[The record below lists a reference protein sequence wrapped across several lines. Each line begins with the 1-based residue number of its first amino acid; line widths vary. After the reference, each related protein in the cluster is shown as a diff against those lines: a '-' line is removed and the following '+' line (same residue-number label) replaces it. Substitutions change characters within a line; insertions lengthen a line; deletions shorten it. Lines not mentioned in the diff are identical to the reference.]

1 MKVSK
6 VAYKPL
12 GMVFGAAGGV
22 LAGAVF
28 KRVWRLVDDK
38 HDAPSP
44 TDEDRG
50 WREVLIASALQGMI
64 FALVRAAVDRGG
76 AAGVRRIT
84 GTWPA

>member
-28 KRVWRLVDDK
+28 KRVWRLIDDQQ
-38 HDAPSP
+38 DAPSP

-50 WREVLIASALQGMI
+50 WREVLVASVLQGMI

>member
-1 MKVSK
+1 MNVSK

-22 LAGAVF
+22 VAGALF
-28 KRVWRLVDDK
+28 KRAWRLIDDK
-38 HDAPSP
+38 QEAPSP

-50 WREVLIASALQGMI
+50 WREVLLASALHGVI

-76 AAGVRRIT
+76 AAGVRRLT

>member
-1 MKVSK
+1 MNASK
-6 VAYKPL
+6 MAYKPL
-12 GMVFGAAGGV
+12 GMAFGAAGGL
-22 LAGAVF
+22 LAGVVF
-28 KRVWRLVDDK
+28 RRVWRLIDDTQ
-38 HDAPSP
+38 DAPHP